1 MAESKKIKQ
10 NWKRPK
16 NFDTV
21 FDLDFTVTAQILFNF
36 LRSSFLNSSATQ
48 LQLQYKVF
56 YIKYQDPLYLWRIK
70 FVRKHNKI

>member
-48 LQLQYKVF
+48 LQL
-56 YIKYQDPLYLWRIK
+56 
-70 FVRKHNKI
+70 